1 MKSESC
7 FKFSE
12 YRVSEYQKL
21 YQNVFTPQRFI
32 EGLLMLPIL
41 IEKSFEDTI

>member
-12 YRVSEYQKL
+12 YRISEYQKL
-21 YQNVFTPQRFI
+21 YQKVFIPQRFI
-32 EGLLMLPIL
+32 EGLLMLPTLIL
-41 IEKSFEDTI
+41 ISFEDKI